1 MDKTEGLNP
10 NFTHLEQS
18 VPNYRWTLL
27 QGGTR
32 SGKTYSALQWIIK
45 LCLQCPNEGLEIDI
59 VRVNFK
65 LVKATAWKDMKDI
78 LVEYGLYS
86 KSNHNKTDH
95 IYNLNGN
102 LIYYYGADDP
112 NKLHGRSRDIFYGN
126 EINQFN
132 EEDVDQITPR
142 TRLRMIG
149 DYNPAIG
156 TIHWLDRYI
165 AKYPPK
171 ITTYKDNP
179 FLTPEQVADIESKK
193 DKPYWWSVYG
203 CGERAKLEGVIFP
216 DFEIGDFDESLPY
229 YYGLDFGYV
238 NDPDACDKIAI
249 DEKKQIIYVD
259 EQFHEHRQSIAELA
273 VKVKQL
279 PKGNIIADSAEQR
292 LINDLSSRA
301 NRSITPVKKGA
312 GSVMQG
318 IAIMQNYKIIV
329 TERSVNT
336 IQEFNNYAWSDK
348 GKQMPID
355 DFNHHIDAIRYVC
368 YTFAN
373 NGQPKQQI
381 DDSINSRF
389 NKGIATGHDAA
400 PWESQGSTRTNESI
414 Y

>member
-1 MDKTEGLNP
+1 MDKTKEINP
-10 NFTHLEQS
+10 NFTYLEKS
-18 VPNYRWTLL
+18 VPNNRWTLL

-32 SGKTYSALQWIIK
+32 SGKTFSVLQWIIK
-45 LCLQCPNEGLEIDI
+45 LCLECPNEGLEIDV
-59 VRVNFK
+59 VRINFK

-78 LVEYGLYS
+78 LVEYELY
-86 KSNHNKTDH
+86 KKENHNKTDH

-132 EEDVDQITPR
+132 EEDIDQITPR

-156 TIHWLDRYI
+156 TVHWLDRYI
-165 AKYPPK
+165 AKYPPL

-179 FLTPEQVADIESKK
+179 FLTPEQIEDIESKK

-216 DFEIGDFDESLPY
+216 DYEIGEFDESLPY
-229 YYGLDFGYV
+229 YYGLDFGFV
-238 NDPDACDKIAI
+238 KDPDACDKVAI
-249 DEKKQIIYVD
+249 DEKKGIIYID
-259 EQFHEHRQSIAELA
+259 EQFHEYNQTITELSTKIKSLAE
-273 VKVKQL
+273 
-279 PKGNIIADSAEQR
+279 GNIVADSAEQR
-292 LINDLSSRA
+292 LIDDLGF
-301 NRSITPVKKGA
+301 RSQRHIVPVKKGA

-318 IAIMQNYKIIV
+318 ITLMQNYKIVV

-336 IQEFNNYAWSDK
+336 IQELNNYAWSDK

-355 DFNHHIDAIRYVC
+355 DFNHHIDAIRYVV

-373 NGQPKQQI
+373 NTQPKQVNNDNQY
-381 DDSINSRF
+381 SRF
-389 NKGIATGHDAA
+389 NKGDSTGYNAT
-400 PWESQGSTRTNESI
+400 PWISERPPEANRNI
-414 Y
+414 F

>member
-1 MDKTEGLNP
+1 MDKAKRLNP
-10 NFTHLEQS
+10 NFEHLDKS
-18 VPNYRWTLL
+18 VPKSRWTLL

-32 SGKTYSALQWIIK
+32 SGKTYSTLQWIIK
-45 LCLQCPNEGLEIDI
+45 LCLQCTNEGLEIDI

-65 LVKATAWKDMKDI
+65 LVKATAWKDFQDLLI
-78 LVEYGLYS
+78 EYGLYT

-112 NKLHGRSRDIFYGN
+112 NKLHGRKRDIFYGN
-126 EINQFN
+126 EINQLN
-132 EEDVDQITPR
+132 EEDIDQITPR
-142 TRLRMIG
+142 TRLRIIG

-165 AKYPPK
+165 AEYPPI

-179 FLTPEQVADIESKK
+179 FLTPEQIADIESKK

-229 YYGLDFGYV
+229 YYGLDFGFV
-238 NDPDACDKIAI
+238 NDPDACDRVGI
-249 DEKKQIIYVD
+249 DDKRGIIYID
-259 EQFHEHRQSIAELA
+259 EQFHEHGQTISELA
-273 VKVKQL
+273 AKIKSL

-292 LINDLSSRA
+292 LIQDLGQ
-301 NRSITPVKKGA
+301 RSQRHIVPVKKGA

-318 IAIMQNYKIIV
+318 ITLMQNYKIVV
-329 TERSVNT
+329 TPNSTNT
-336 IQEFNNYAWSDK
+336 IQELNNYSWSDK

-355 DFNHHIDAIRYVC
+355 DFNHHIDAIRYVV

-373 NGQPKQQI
+373 NSEPKQIKMDNTQ
-381 DDSINSRF
+381 SRF
-389 NKGIATGHDAA
+389 NKGEAI
-400 PWESQGSTRTNESI
+400 GSEGLHW
-414 Y
+414 